1 MGETDRP
8 GSVYLDSNCF
18 IDWSQGTGSFR
29 EAESMLR
36 AGKAGKVRLYT
47 STLTFAEARGTA
59 ESGHRQRIRT
69 LLQEPYMTLI
79 EVTRRVGL
87 LANDITAQHPRI
99 KGADAIHVACAS
111 FAGVEVFMTRNFR
124 DFNPGDT
131 CKGVLLRMPFE
142 FGGDGLFPEEMA
154 ASGG

>member
-18 IDWSQGTGSFR
+18 IDWAQGTHSHR

-59 ESGHRQRIRT
+59 DSEHRQRIRD
-69 LLQEPYMTLI
+69 LLQQPFMTLV

-87 LANDITAQHPRI
+87 LANDITALHPTI
-99 KGADAIHVACAS
+99 KGADAVHIACAS
-111 FAGVEVFMTRNFR
+111 FAGAEVFMTRNFR
-124 DFNPGDT
+124 DFRPGDV
-131 CKGVLLRMPFE
+131 CKGVLLRSPFE
-142 FGGDGLFPEEMA
+142 FGGDGIFSEYEVR
-154 ASGG
+154 